1 MSINRVAVSGRDGKS
16 GAGALGGCNSDV
28 VVRGVDREDR
38 FGEEG
43 RGKGHFKPGH

>member
-1 MSINRVAVSGRDGKS
+1 MQRQQDVTVNLVQG
-16 GAGALGGCNSDV
+16 LGGCNSDV
-28 VVRGVDREDR
+28 VVRGVDGEDR